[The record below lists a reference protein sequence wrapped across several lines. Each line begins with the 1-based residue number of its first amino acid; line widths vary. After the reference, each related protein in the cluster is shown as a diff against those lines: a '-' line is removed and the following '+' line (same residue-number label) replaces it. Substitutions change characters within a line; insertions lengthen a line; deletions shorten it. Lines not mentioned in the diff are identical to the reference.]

1 MGNIVPEAIERY
13 CATHTDAPSPLL
25 RELEDY
31 TRTHCRDAQ
40 MLTGAVEGALLRL
53 LIQASGTRRVLEI
66 GTFTGYSALTMAE
79 ALPDEGRIVTCE
91 VNPEHA
97 RIARSFFDRGPH
109 GAKIEIRHGAAL
121 STIGALAAGE
131 QFDFVFLD
139 ADKENY
145 VRYFEA
151 VMPLLRPGALLV
163 ADNTLWSGRVLD
175 AKFKVDDMQGRTS
188 VAQDRMSRATRAI
201 AAFNE
206 RVAADPRVSCV
217 MLSVRDGVTIA
228 RKR

>member
-1 MGNIVPEAIERY
+1 MKNIVPVAIEEY
-13 CATHTDAPSPLL
+13 CAAHSDAASALL

-31 TRTHCRDAQ
+31 TRAHCQDAQ
-40 MLTGAVEGALLRL
+40 MLTGPVEGALLRL
-53 LIQASGTRRVLEI
+53 LVQLSGARRVLEI

-79 ALPDEGRIVTCE
+79 ALPSEGRIITCE

-97 RIARSFFDRGPH
+97 RIAQSFFDRSPH
-109 GAKIEIRHGAAL
+109 GAKIELRLGAAL
-121 STIGALAAGE
+121 ATIAALTPAE
-131 QFDFVFLD
+131 PFDFVFLD

-151 VMPLLRPGALLV
+151 LMPLLRPAGLLV

-175 AKFKVDDMQGRTS
+175 PKEKND
-188 VAQDRMSRATRAI
+188 RAI
-201 AAFNE
+201 AAFNA
-206 RVAADPRVSCV
+206 RVAADARVSRV
-217 MLSVRDGVTIA
+217 LLSVRDGVTVA